1 MWVFQW
7 VYLVLKVIDM
17 RLVDDYVRVC
27 VRVVFIIYQCSQKLE
42 MFKQWTL
49 VVPNHWDMITFCS
62 IFTLL
67 CRPHV
72 FLLVMSAQSFLLM
85 RHLDMSCFYLFH
97 ACINIYIYIYVSLL
111 NVFDSHID
119 RYQLQSPKRLQI

>member
-1 MWVFQW
+1 
-7 VYLVLKVIDM
+7 M
-17 RLVDDYVRVC
+17 RLVDDYACVRACVC
-27 VRVVFIIYQCSQKLE
+27 VCVCVFSIYQCSQKLE

-97 ACINIYIYIYVSLL
+97 ACINIYIYM
-111 NVFDSHID
+111 HICF
-119 RYQLQSPKRLQI
+119 PA